1 MNMGVDSNLHAKP
14 RRRANFRSCNVSSY
28 TSEVLEIQ
36 SDAPTLHVL
45 FFPGNPGV
53 ILFYKY
59 FLEFLYELLEGT
71 ASVTAIGHVSHSRKN
86 LEHGCMFS
94 LQEQI
99 NYKFSE
105 APDWTFM
112 REREAQKAFLFGVDD
127 HWGPLHLLEEISK
140 QVPGMAISIERE
152 NHTHGFCCT
161 EAGSLWVAQHVV
173 NLIKNPMACSNQ

>member
-71 ASVTAIGHVSHSRKN
+71 ASVTAIGHVSHSRK
-86 LEHGCMFS
+86 
-94 LQEQI
+94 
-99 NYKFSE
+99 FSE

>member
-1 MNMGVDSNLHAKP
+1 MGVDSNLHAKP

-71 ASVTAIGHVSHSRKN
+71 ASVT
-86 LEHGCMFS
+86 
-94 LQEQI
+94 
-99 NYKFSE
+99 E